1 MTDIELLEIIGDTRD
16 NYIMEAQKLRAGG
29 RKVRQLRHVR
39 ELAAVI
45 VLVLTFTFF
54 LNTEPGATAFEYVK
68 EKVSGLIETLFPPK
82 KMTIIVEGAELE
94 GNYVANGAEPG
105 SGVVTTQPG
114 FAIYYDMDSYIMK
127 KEGNVTY
134 IRPYFKPMTRE
145 KIMEEYGDYLAL
157 LSEEIRER
165 EIVRLMEPQLD
176 QSLPE
181 CEMEIIHLDIP
192 YEQASSQERAEL
204 EKQWKINE
212 YTGSDRVTFCMHNGV
227 EWNSPIEDRYY
238 ISDEQG
244 GCFRIVCR
252 YYGEAAE
259 GVGVRFAAF
268 VGSFTVIP
276 PQ

>member
-1 MTDIELLEIIGDTRD
+1 MTNIELLEIIGDTKD

-29 RKVRQLRHVR
+29 RKVRRMRHVR
-39 ELAAVI
+39 ELAAV
-45 VLVLTFTFF
+45 VALVLTFTFF
-54 LNTEPGATAFEYVK
+54 LNTEPGATAAEYVK
-68 EKVSGLIETLFPPK
+68 EKVSSLIETLFPPK

-94 GNYVANGAEPG
+94 GSYVADGTEPG
-105 SGVVTTQPG
+105 ADAVSAQPG
-114 FAIYYDMDSYIMK
+114 FAIYYDTDSYIME
-127 KEGNVTY
+127 KEGDVTY

-157 LSEEIRER
+157 LSEEKRER
-165 EIVRLMEPQLD
+165 EIARLMELQLD
-176 QSLPE
+176 PSLPE
-181 CEMEIIHLDIP
+181 CEMEIIHLDVP

-204 EKQWKINE
+204 EKQWEINE
-212 YTGSDRVTFCMHNGV
+212 YTDSDRITFCMHDGV
-227 EWNSPIEDRYY
+227 EWNSPLEDRYY

-252 YYGEAAE
+252 YYVESAE

-268 VGSFTVIP
+268 VDTFTVIP